1 MTHTLAIRIL
11 SCALL
16 FSAIPL
22 PAGRGLIGLPQKTK
36 TGSGAAPAKPKI
48 DVCALLTSAEIEAV
62 QGEPVK
68 ETKPGVQPSGGIL
81 ISQCIFLTATPAKS
95 VTLTLATTDPAGPS
109 ALRPRQFW
117 RQQFHP
123 PGLGEKEMRADD
135 NAGNKS
141 EPESGESKPRLIRG
155 LGEEA
160 YWVGNPVAG
169 ALYVLQGE
177 TFLRISVGG
186 VRAESTRIEKSKTLA
201 RAVLKRL

>member
-1 MTHTLAIRIL
+1 MTHTLAIRVL

-16 FSAIPL
+16 FSTIPL
-22 PAGRGLIGLPQKTK
+22 PAGPWLIRLPQKTK
-36 TGSGAAPAKPKI
+36 AGSGSAPAKPKI

-81 ISQCIFLTATPAKS
+81 MSQCLFLTATPAKS
-95 VTLTLATTDPAGPS
+95 VTLTLARTDPARPS

-123 PGLGEKEMRADD
+123 PGLVEKEMRADD
-135 NAGNKS
+135 NAAGKS
-141 EPESGESKPRLIRG
+141 EREKGESKPRLIRG
-155 LGEEA
+155 LGEET

-169 ALYVLQGE
+169 ALYVLQGDS
-177 TFLRISVGG
+177 FLRISVGG
-186 VRAESTRIEKSKTLA
+186 VREESARIEKSKALA
-201 RAVLKRL
+201 RDVVKRL